1 VDFGCAEFGFFPY
14 LKHIPG
20 LQEVVSVDID
30 REMLE
35 HYCCRAAP
43 LRPDYLDPRQEPL
56 TAYVLSGSV
65 ADRDSRL
72 LGADAVICIEL

>member
-1 VDFGCAEFGFFPY
+1 M
-14 LKHIPG
+14 KHIPG
-20 LQEVVSVDID
+20 LQEVVAVDID

-35 HYCCRAAP
+35 HHCCRAAP
-43 LRPDYLDPRQEPL
+43 LNADYLDSRQEPL
-56 TAYVLSGSV
+56 TVRVLAGSI